1 MIIDIKDVFIYSDD
15 LFFDFRNN
23 QKYVYKEFLEEMEAE
38 DAPIT
43 MYQGSFI
50 HERLMASSIVRGQRS
65 NIKQSV
71 MVLPYRFNEDRIRE
85 IGFVSIHMKY
95 DNMVF
100 TSMFAGVA
108 NRENPIVLVTDYG
121 NEVEYLLCYKNKV
134 QISEYHDTFSDS
146 QLEDFTKLSH
156 DKIEK
161 ESTKICVSEERLSSD
176 FDEFFTYKEMCEL
189 IKVMTNE
196 QEEFHEEKL

>member
-15 LFFDFRNN
+15 LFFDLRSNH
-23 QKYVYKEFLEEMEAE
+23 KYVYKEFLEEIEAV

-65 NIKQSV
+65 NLKQSV
-71 MVLPYRFNEDRIRE
+71 MVLPYRFKVDRIRE

-100 TSMFAGVA
+100 TSMFASVA

-156 DKIEK
+156 DKIEI